1 MAKERGRK
9 GTLGNAPS
17 LKDEVAAS
25 LGDGGDAAIWVR
37 EDGAICF
44 GNECVVIKPGEGG
57 ALDMEVKPDRCG
69 AEAGTVILDHL
80 IKTAGKGVRIHI
92 PAADVTLS

>member
-25 LGDGGDAAIWVR
+25 LGDGGDSAIWVR
-37 EDGAICF
+37 EDGAVCF
-44 GNECVVIKPGEGG
+44 GNECVVIKPREDGS
-57 ALDMEVKPDRCG
+57 LDLQIKPDQCG
-69 AEAGTVILDHL
+69 GEAGSVILDHL
-80 IKTAGKGVRIHI
+80 IRTAGKGVNII
-92 PAADVTLS
+92 IPPAAAIMS